1 MKNSMAAVSSCP
13 NLHLR
18 VLLSQIVDFFL
29 LTVFR
34 KTILLLSIR
43 NTNTIILLGITIII

>member
-1 MKNSMAAVSSCP
+1 MAAISRCP
-13 NLHLR
+13 KLHLR

-29 LTVFR
+29 LTVFS
-34 KTILLLSIR
+34 KIIILISIR